1 MTLLAVGSVAFDSIK
16 TPYGEAEKVVGGS
29 ATYFSLTASFFTDV
43 AVLAVVGEDFGE
55 EHFRLFADKGIDTRQ
70 IKRAKG
76 KSFFWKGE
84 YGQNLNEAKTLST
97 ELNVFAD
104 FKPDVLPDYRETP
117 FLFLGNI
124 DPDLQN
130 HVLNQMKRP
139 LLVGLDTM
147 NFWISGKAD
156 ALARVL
162 ARVDVLLINE
172 GEVRMLSGENNL
184 IRAVRKVSAMGP
196 RAVIVKR
203 GEYGSVAFMDGS
215 FFMAPAYPLEFIA
228 DPTGAGDC
236 FAGGFMGYL
245 ANRGEWSP
253 GEIRRAVL
261 YGTTMASFN
270 IEKFSVDRLI
280 SLTFPDIR
288 ARFEHLQSMITI

>member
-70 IKRAKG
+70 VKRTKG

-104 FKPDVLPDYRETP
+104 FRPDVLSDYRETP

-172 GEVRMLSGENNL
+172 GEARMLSGENNL
-184 IRAVRKVSAMGP
+184 MRAMRKVSAMGP

-215 FFMAPAYPLEFIA
+215 IFMAPAYPLESIA

-280 SLTFPDIR
+280 SLTFPEIR
-288 ARFEHLQSMITI
+288 ARFEHLQSMIAI